1 MCSVSHVFLR
11 RCRLFC
17 QSPSLVME
25 IRFFWFGCTRIF
37 CILA

>member
-17 QSPSLVME
+17 QSPSLVMG
-25 IRFFWFGCTRIF
+25 IRFFGSVARGSS
-37 CILA
+37 AS